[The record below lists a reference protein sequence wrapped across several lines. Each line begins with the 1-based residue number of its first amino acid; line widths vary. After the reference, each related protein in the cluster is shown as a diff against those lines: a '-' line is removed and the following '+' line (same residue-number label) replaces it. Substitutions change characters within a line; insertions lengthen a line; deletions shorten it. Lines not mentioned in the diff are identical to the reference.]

1 MPFQKV
7 EFEFPDEKEET
18 VDIEIEP
25 SSAEP
30 MKRPGRAKAD
40 DIEVAVE
47 DEAPKKAALK
57 RAHNNPPEL
66 VEDDDDFEVDVV
78 DDTPKADRGRKP
90 SEPPEEVTDEELEE
104 YSDKVRK
111 RIKHFSK
118 GYHDERRAKEE
129 ALRAREEL
137 ERVAQQLI
145 EENRKLKTSST
156 KSQAAL
162 IEQAKKNATAEVEA
176 AKNAYK
182 AAYDSGDSD
191 AVMNANDSLTAA
203 RLKLERISNLKVPTL
218 QEEETPVPLASEPAP
233 APQVD
238 QRAVEWQK
246 ANSWFGQDDE
256 MTSFALGLH
265 NKLVKEGVSPQSDDY
280 YEKINSRMRQVFPDN
295 FEEDDTEVEVAPEP
309 KRKAQVVAPA
319 TRSTAPKKVTLTRTQ
334 VQIAKRLGL
343 TPQQYAKQVAL
354 DMRKQNG

>member
-1 MPFQKV
+1 MAFQKV
-7 EFEFPDEKEET
+7 EFEFPDEQEET
-18 VDIEIEP
+18 TTIDIEP

-30 MKRPGRAKAD
+30 MNRSGKPKD
-40 DIEVAVE
+40 EVEVEVE
-47 DEAPKKAALK
+47 DEAPKKEAKKPAP
-57 RAHNNPPEL
+57 A
-66 VEDDDDFEVDVV
+66 EDDDLEVDIV

-90 SEPPEEVTDEELEE
+90 SDPPEEVTDDELEE

-129 ALRAREEL
+129 ALRERQEL
-137 ERVAQQLI
+137 ERVAPQLM
-145 EENRKLKTSST
+145 EENKKLKTSSS

-162 IEQAKKNATAEVEA
+162 IDQAKRNAAAEVEA
-176 AKNAYK
+176 AKTAYK
-182 AAYDSGDSD
+182 SAYDSGDSD
-191 AVMNANDSLTAA
+191 AVMDANDKLTSA
-203 RLKLERISNLKVPTL
+203 RLKLDRISNLKVPTL
-218 QEEETPVPLASEPAP
+218 QGDETPVDLAPETKPAP
-233 APQVD
+233 AVQVD
-238 QRAVEWQK
+238 TRAADWQK
-246 ANSWFGQDDE
+246 TNTWFGQDDE

-265 NKLVKEGVSPQSDDY
+265 NKLVKQGVSPQSDDY
-280 YEKINSRMRQVFPDN
+280 YEAIDSRMRQVFPDN
-295 FEEDDTEVEVAPEP
+295 FEGDDTEVEVAPEP

-319 TRSTAPKKVTLTRTQ
+319 TRSTAPKKVTLTKTQ

>member
-30 MKRPGRAKAD
+30 IKRPGKAKAD
-40 DIEVAVE
+40 EVEVAVE
-47 DEAPKKAALK
+47 DEAPKKEAPKKEADK
-57 RAHNNPPEL
+57 PRAT
-66 VEDDDDFEVDVV
+66 DDDDDDGDFDVDIV
-78 DDTPKADRGRKP
+78 DDTPKADRDRKP
-90 SEPPEEVTDEELEE
+90 STPPEDVTEEELEE
-104 YSDKVRK
+104 YSEKVRK

-137 ERVAQQLI
+137 ERLSQQLMD
-145 EENRKLKTSST
+145 ENKKLKAST
-156 KSQAAL
+156 NKSQAAL
-162 IEQAKKNATAEVEA
+162 IDQAKRNAASEIEA
-176 AKNAYK
+176 AKASYK

-191 AVMNANDSLTAA
+191 LVLEAQDKLTSA
-203 RLKLERISNLKVPTL
+203 RLKLEKINNLKVPTL
-218 QEEETPVPLASEPAP
+218 QEAETPVQMVPETKPAP
-233 APQVD
+233 ATTVD
-238 QRAVEWQK
+238 QRAVDWQQ

-265 NKLVKEGVSPQSDDY
+265 NKLVKQGVSPQSDDY
-280 YEKINSRMRQVFPDN
+280 YESINTRMREVFPDQ
-295 FEEDDTEVEVAPEP
+295 FEDTTQVDVAPEP

-334 VQIAKRLGL
+334 V
-343 TPQQYAKQVAL
+343 
-354 DMRKQNG
+354 